1 MRDTCTISK
10 AYTNFCSCR
19 ELDLIDDV
27 VVSIEADTA
36 VEDACDVRSVSLVP
50 PAVADD
56 LTGPII
62 K

>member
-1 MRDTCTISK
+1 M

-36 VEDACDVRSVSLVP
+36 VEDACDVRSVSLVY
-50 PAVADD
+50 PAVADV